1 MTAGETRETVQR
13 EVPNGDMTLCGNWAG
28 MRTVSLDRRHLMQ
41 RTIRKGICAGAF
53 FALCVNS
60 SPSAA
65 APSPC
70 SHLPSR
76 SLLQIL
82 STVLSSPYIR
92 KQSSQAV
99 PTPGACSTNASR
111 KNTEKNSLP
120 SSRPSKS
127 YPLRSCCILGFSIV
141 VSGRGCACGSAD
153 GNPSVKYDIAH
164 TGQTSG
170 NS

>member
-76 SLLQIL
+76 FCPQFSVHTKAKFTG
-82 STVLSSPYIR
+82 STYALVR
-92 KQSSQAV
+92 AV
-99 PTPGACSTNASR
+99 PTPR
-111 KNTEKNSLP
+111 EKNTVRK
-120 SSRPSKS
+120 KFS
-127 YPLRSCCILGFSIV
+127 YFSITFSTEQVIPSCCILGFSIV

-153 GNPSVKYDIAH
+153 ANLSVKYDIAH

>member
-76 SLLQIL
+76 FCPQFSVHTKAKFTG
-82 STVLSSPYIR
+82 STYALVR
-92 KQSSQAV
+92 AV
-99 PTPGACSTNASR
+99 PTPR
-111 KNTEKNSLP
+111 EKTPKKILFLNSLFLLLDRASHTLCARAA
-120 SSRPSKS
+120 SSAF
-127 YPLRSCCILGFSIV
+127 LLLFQG
-141 VSGRGCACGSAD
+141 AD
-153 GNPSVKYDIAH
+153 VLVEARMPTYL
-164 TGQTSG
+164 
-170 NS
+170 

>member
-53 FALCVNS
+53 SARCVNS

-111 KNTEKNSLP
+111 KNTEKNSLTINEIFSLYFLLLDRSRASHTLCARAA
-120 SSRPSKS
+120 SSAF
-127 YPLRSCCILGFSIV
+127 LLLFQG
-141 VSGRGCACGSAD
+141 AD
-153 GNPSVKYDIAH
+153 VLVEARMPTYL
-164 TGQTSG
+164 
-170 NS
+170 